1 MIIKRTIF
9 VILFIF
15 SANSLSHHNYRMRYD
30 PETII
35 TLEGVVTNF
44 DWKNPHIEIFIDVEE
59 DGETISWILPTAA
72 PRVASRNGMTA
83 ETISEGERIVISGWP
98 SRDGSLKMRAR
109 SLIQANGTEWPLHP
123 AWSRDGN
130 SGGEDNPRG
139 RTSSIGID

>member
-72 PRVASRNGMTA
+72 PRIASRYGMTS
-83 ETISEGERIVISGWP
+83 ETISEGERIVVRGWP
-98 SRDGSLKMRAR
+98 SKDGSLKMRAIA
-109 SLIQANGTEWPLHP
+109 LIQANGTGWPLRP
-123 AWSRDGN
+123 PRSGSRE
-130 SGGEDNPRG
+130 GGMGMGMRSN
-139 RTSSIGID
+139 